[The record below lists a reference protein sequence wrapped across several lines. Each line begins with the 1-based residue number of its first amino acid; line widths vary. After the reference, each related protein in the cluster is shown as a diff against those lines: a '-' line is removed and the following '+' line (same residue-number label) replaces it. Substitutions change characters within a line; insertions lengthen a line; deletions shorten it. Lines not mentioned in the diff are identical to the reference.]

1 MHEHFY
7 LLLIIAATN
16 GILSVHAAT
25 WQQQPC
31 SEKGANTLKND
42 QTGFALWALWDS
54 LFVMYAVSQWYM
66 PLDLGG

>member
-31 SEKGANTLKND
+31 SEKGANTLKDD
-42 QTGFALWALWDS
+42 QTGFALWAL
-54 LFVMYAVSQWYM
+54 
-66 PLDLGG
+66 